1 MRHGICAMVI
11 GLFAASVAAHPVD
24 GQEATTRNAISDQ
37 QAKKKC
43 PTKHEVQSYIWL
55 DPKTGREY
63 RALRLHCPAMDEA

>member
-24 GQEATTRNAISDQ
+24 EEDSTTGHPVADQ
-37 QAKKKC
+37 QATKRC
-43 PTKHEVQSYIWL
+43 PTKHEVQPYIWL

-63 RALRLHCPAMDEA
+63 RALRLHCPSMDEA